1 MHTVQGL
8 VKSIIKSTFVLD
20 MYSRIIMYIVHF
32 LKFMYKSWSST
43 LFVQDMYGLL
53 VADGAENKSQDMLTS
68 GAFKEMDKVMFWFKI

>member
-1 MHTVQGL
+1 
-8 VKSIIKSTFVLD
+8 
-20 MYSRIIMYIVHF
+20 
-32 LKFMYKSWSST
+32 MYKSWSST